1 MSSEIFYDRAF
12 IRIGEKFIPLCNHG
26 SSNCF
31 DFSPITGREIP
42 EKHWSVLNY
51 PYPERFVFGKEEM
64 KHISEVYEEISTNNR
79 GGTRKSRYTSFEP
92 GEFGKWILGGMRNA
106 HTVEEYTAYGNI
118 LTVIDY
124 NDRYRHH
131 SVRTTQEL
139 LDKLEEMS
147 GRSIDVSFLDNRQVY
162 RPPSRQRG
170 KTFDFNVL
178 DQYFVL
184 YSENGY
190 FVKRSSRKFWCAR
203 GLYGIPEN
211 AKRFKSEQ
219 DAQKYLEK
227 NSAFFRGYT
236 FEIQCVEKGASCHER
251 K

>member
-1 MSSEIFYDRAF
+1 
-12 IRIGEKFIPLCNHG
+12 
-26 SSNCF
+26 
-31 DFSPITGREIP
+31 
-42 EKHWSVLNY
+42 
-51 PYPERFVFGKEEM
+51 M

-219 DAQKYLEK
+219 DAQKYLERTAHFSEGIPLRF
-227 NSAFFRGYT
+227 NA
-236 FEIQCVEKGASCHER
+236 
-251 K
+251 